1 MVKNDTIRDQLFWN
15 IKSSL
20 KEWKGSVFTN
30 FEKIILLVSRQMRA
44 SRYIL
49 GSSIVE
55 LVNKVTAKKVHTHF
69 WFLVTLFLSSR
80 CSYCLTALLWRWSS
94 YKPVLYCH
102 VWAIRASPHT
112 LREWP
117 FCRGLLPLFQMWLIK
132 KTLGKKPCISPCH

>member
-1 MVKNDTIRDQLFWN
+1 MVKNDTIQDQLFWN

-30 FEKIILLVSRQMRA
+30 FEKVILLVSRQMRA

-69 WFLVTLFLSSR
+69 WFLVLLFLSSR
-80 CSYCLTALLWRWSS
+80 CSYYLTALLWRWSP
-94 YKPVLYCH
+94 YKPVPYCH
-102 VWAIRASPHT
+102 VWAIRTSPHT

-117 FCRGLLPLFQMWLIK
+117 FCRGLLPLFWMWLIK
-132 KTLGKKPCISPCH
+132 KP